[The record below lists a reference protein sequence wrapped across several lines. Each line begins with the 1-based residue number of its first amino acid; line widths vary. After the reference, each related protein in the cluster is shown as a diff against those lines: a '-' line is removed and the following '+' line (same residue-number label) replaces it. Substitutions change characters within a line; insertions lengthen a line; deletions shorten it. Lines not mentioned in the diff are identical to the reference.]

1 MANLQKYIGSMFY
14 QWLEIVSNLILT
26 KSGEISLGNSAVIL
40 KTKTLVIMKMK
51 RKQYLH
57 MVTIEV

>member
-1 MANLQKYIGSMFY
+1 MANPQKYIGNMFY
-14 QWLEIVSNLILT
+14 QWLETASNLIQT

-40 KTKTLVIMKMK
+40 KTKTLVITKMK

>member
-1 MANLQKYIGSMFY
+1 MANPQKYIGSMFY

-26 KSGEISLGNSAVIL
+26 KSGEISLGNSVVIL